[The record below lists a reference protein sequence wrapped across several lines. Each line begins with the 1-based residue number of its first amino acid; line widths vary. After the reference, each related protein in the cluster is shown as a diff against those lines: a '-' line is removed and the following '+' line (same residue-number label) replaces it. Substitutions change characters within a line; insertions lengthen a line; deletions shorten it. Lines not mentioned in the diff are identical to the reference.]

1 MVPAATAAQ
10 VVQIVVTLLAHG
22 YPLQAIVAA
31 YGFDECTMA
40 CWLAPAGSHSLAVH
54 EHPVEPPPVE
64 QPRDSGRVQ
73 AEELRIKRQGGVGC
87 ITAPK
92 VAG

>member
-1 MVPAATAAQ
+1 MVPAATPAQ

-40 CWLAPAGSHSLAVH
+40 SWLAHAGSQSQAVH
-54 EHPVEPPPVE
+54 EHPVEH
-64 QPRDSGRVQ
+64 PRDSGRVQ
-73 AEELRIKRQGGVGC
+73 AEELRIKRQGGMGC